1 MSYSSNPYADFFSAA
16 FLWRREVWR
25 PEGFPRLR
33 PGSIS
38 NICRNAEFVVQ
49 LADHI
54 EGQRPL
60 APQYLVDPSAPA
72 DYSDFPVPD

>member
-1 MSYSSNPYADFFSAA
+1 MASRGFSPIA
-16 FLWRREVWR
+16 
-25 PEGFPRLR
+25 
-33 PGSIS
+33 PGL
-38 NICRNAEFVVQ
+38 NQHICRNAEFVVQ